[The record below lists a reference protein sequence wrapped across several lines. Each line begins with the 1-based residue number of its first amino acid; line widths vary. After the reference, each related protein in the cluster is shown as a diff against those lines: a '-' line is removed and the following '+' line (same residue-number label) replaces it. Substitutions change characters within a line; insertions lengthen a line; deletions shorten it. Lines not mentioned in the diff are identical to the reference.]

1 MLPTSIAGSH
11 IIPAPILCQ
20 VHLAEKEK
28 QKLQVWSRIMPC
40 KESFA
45 WAMIPLFEGNHA
57 GGLSDAA
64 HKYYI
69 SNPFQSITRYH
80 LHVTPYLAP
89 ILTRTFLLQLKR
101 KHNDITENEAAESND
116 WMSPGYANAGSS
128 PVPTPPSGKGLKA
141 STKPKATKGQ
151 KSGPQTPLGFGE

>member
-1 MLPTSIAGSH
+1 VLPTSIACSH

-57 GGLSDAA
+57 GGLSDVAYPSSPLATSLPGSTSQDSIVDPILKLTLDGKVNHYSSGSSVIVEISNLNKVKESYIVDSLQVRRISAA
-64 HKYYI
+64 HAVNI
-69 SNPFQSITRYH
+69 CN
-80 LHVTPYLAP
+80 
-89 ILTRTFLLQLKR
+89 LLC
-101 KHNDITENEAAESND
+101 
-116 WMSPGYANAGSS
+116 
-128 PVPTPPSGKGLKA
+128 
-141 STKPKATKGQ
+141 
-151 KSGPQTPLGFGE
+151 

>member
-1 MLPTSIAGSH
+1 MLPTSIACSH

-28 QKLQVWSRIMPC
+28 QKLQVWTRIMPC

-64 HKYYI
+64 YPSSPLATSLPGSTSQDSIVDPILKLTLDGKVNHYSSGSSVIVEI
-69 SNPFQSITRYH
+69 SNLNKVKESYIVDSLQVRRISAAHAVNICN
-80 LHVTPYLAP
+80 
-89 ILTRTFLLQLKR
+89 LLC
-101 KHNDITENEAAESND
+101 
-116 WMSPGYANAGSS
+116 
-128 PVPTPPSGKGLKA
+128 
-141 STKPKATKGQ
+141 
-151 KSGPQTPLGFGE
+151 

>member
-1 MLPTSIAGSH
+1 MLPTLIACSH

-64 HKYYI
+64 YPSSPLATSLPGSTSQDSIVDPILKLTLDGKVNHYSSGSSVIVEI
-69 SNPFQSITRYH
+69 SNLNKVKESYIVDSFQVRRISATHAVNICN
-80 LHVTPYLAP
+80 
-89 ILTRTFLLQLKR
+89 LLC
-101 KHNDITENEAAESND
+101 
-116 WMSPGYANAGSS
+116 
-128 PVPTPPSGKGLKA
+128 
-141 STKPKATKGQ
+141 
-151 KSGPQTPLGFGE
+151 

>member
-1 MLPTSIAGSH
+1 VLPTWIACSH

-64 HKYYI
+64 YPSSPLATSLPGSTSQDSIVDPILKLTLDGKVNHYSSGSSVIVEI
-69 SNPFQSITRYH
+69 SNLNKVKESYIVDSLQVRRISAAHAVNICN
-80 LHVTPYLAP
+80 
-89 ILTRTFLLQLKR
+89 LLC
-101 KHNDITENEAAESND
+101 
-116 WMSPGYANAGSS
+116 
-128 PVPTPPSGKGLKA
+128 
-141 STKPKATKGQ
+141 
-151 KSGPQTPLGFGE
+151 

>member
-1 MLPTSIAGSH
+1 MLPTSIACSH

-28 QKLQVWSRIMPC
+28 QKLQVWSRIMPY

-64 HKYYI
+64 YPSSPLATSLPGSTSQDSIVDPILKLTLDGKVNHYSSGSSVIVEI
-69 SNPFQSITRYH
+69 SNLNKVKESYIVDSLQVRRISAAHAVNICN
-80 LHVTPYLAP
+80 
-89 ILTRTFLLQLKR
+89 LLC
-101 KHNDITENEAAESND
+101 
-116 WMSPGYANAGSS
+116 
-128 PVPTPPSGKGLKA
+128 
-141 STKPKATKGQ
+141 
-151 KSGPQTPLGFGE
+151 

>member
-1 MLPTSIAGSH
+1 VLPTSIACSH
-11 IIPAPILCQ
+11 IIPELILCQ

-28 QKLQVWSRIMPC
+28 QKLRVWSRIMPC

-45 WAMIPLFEGNHA
+45 WAMIPLFEGNHV

-101 KHNDITENEAAESND
+101 KHNDIT
-116 WMSPGYANAGSS
+116 
-128 PVPTPPSGKGLKA
+128 
-141 STKPKATKGQ
+141 
-151 KSGPQTPLGFGE
+151 

>member
-1 MLPTSIAGSH
+1 MLPTSIACSH

-64 HKYYI
+64 YPSSPLATSLPGSTSQDSIVDPILKLTLDGKVNHYSSGSSVIVEI
-69 SNPFQSITRYH
+69 SNLNKVKESYIVDSLQVRRISAAHAVNICN
-80 LHVTPYLAP
+80 
-89 ILTRTFLLQLKR
+89 LLC
-101 KHNDITENEAAESND
+101 
-116 WMSPGYANAGSS
+116 
-128 PVPTPPSGKGLKA
+128 
-141 STKPKATKGQ
+141 
-151 KSGPQTPLGFGE
+151 